1 MLSKPAGLFYQEN
14 TNAFCMLTVQMN
26 KCLIQQTTD
35 WHASNSRQ
43 KQKFTLTS
51 SQTYTI
57 QSHYSLI
64 ILKLQD
70 IFQAW
75 SVNRPKTTKTFFS
88 NQTQSHP
95 LLLLW
100 WYLYQQKHKVDS
112 SISLCFCFNL
122 GFDNMQ
128 LRNQYFYCLLNQQKM
143 YKPN

>member
-35 WHASNSRQ
+35 WHAIILDRNKNLHSHHLRHI
-43 KQKFTLTS
+43 LP
-51 SQTYTI
+51 I

-112 SISLCFCFNL
+112 STSICFCFNL

-128 LRNQYFYCLLNQQKM
+128 LRNQYF
-143 YKPN
+143 